1 MMSRRAQSL
10 FTLDYYL
17 PYYIN
22 LRQRLM
28 PLASHGEIVDADTS
42 PPVISET
49 QLKTPVPH
57 ALPVETQW
65 VAVELG
71 DNMSWPPTSINMA
84 NDLGQVINRESLT
97 LIQQRLLDNKHPVI
111 AVAVSS
117 ARSPDRGVQRT
128 IASLMSSS
136 AQRWLVLLKEHE
148 DEPVSSSRLAAWYRL
163 AEACDVP
170 ADHVITM
177 VMV

>member
-1 MMSRRAQSL
+1 
-10 FTLDYYL
+10 
-17 PYYIN
+17 
-22 LRQRLM
+22 
-28 PLASHGEIVDADTS
+28 
-42 PPVISET
+42 
-49 QLKTPVPH
+49 
-57 ALPVETQW
+57 
-65 VAVELG
+65 
-71 DNMSWPPTSINMA
+71 MSWPPASINMG

-97 LIQQRLLDNKHPVI
+97 LIQQHLQSNAHPVI

-128 IASLMSSS
+128 IASLTSSS

-148 DEPVSSSRLAAWYRL
+148 DEPVSSTRLAAWYRL
-163 AEACDVP
+163 AEACYIP

>member
-1 MMSRRAQSL
+1 MMCRRAQNL

-42 PPVISET
+42 PPVISAA
-49 QLKTPVPH
+49 QVKTPAPH
-57 ALPVETQW
+57 ALPAETQW

-71 DNMSWPPTSINMA
+71 NNMNWPPTSISSA

-97 LIQQRLLDNKHPVI
+97 LILNRLQVNKDPLV

-117 ARSPDRGVQRT
+117 ARSPDRGIQRT
-128 IASLMSSS
+128 INSLMSSS
-136 AQRWLVLLKEHE
+136 SQCWLVLLKEHQ
-148 DEPVSSSRLAAWYRL
+148 DEPVSSTRLAAWYRL
-163 AEACDVP
+163 AEACNVP

-177 VMV
+177 SLV

>member
-1 MMSRRAQSL
+1 MMSRRAQNL

-28 PLASHGEIVDADTS
+28 SLASHGEIVDADTS
-42 PPVISET
+42 PPVRSET
-49 QLKTPVPH
+49 QVKTPVPH
-57 ALPVETQW
+57 TLPVETQW

-71 DNMSWPPTSINMA
+71 DNMNWPPTSINVA
-84 NDLGQVINRESLT
+84 NDLGQVIDRESLT
-97 LIQQRLLDNKHPVI
+97 NILQRQQNNKHPVI

-136 AQRWLVLLKEHE
+136 TQRWLVLLKKHE
-148 DEPVSSSRLAAWYRL
+148 DEPVSSARLAAWYRL